1 MFCEYNIPLFWQIVV
16 GLYLFIGFILVWV
29 NPGVAQARFEEKDVY
44 ETRLAE
50 REENKIKHEA
60 RQQRDLIVRALEAK
74 KNAQFD
80 DMTIEELEAILN
92 QSN

>member
-1 MFCEYNIPLFWQIVV
+1 MKK
-16 GLYLFIGFILVWV
+16 
-29 NPGVAQARFEEKDVY
+29 KDVY